1 MGEQRIL
8 DAENEG
14 ARLRSFM
21 KALLVDL
28 RVLEAMLERGL
39 LESGVRRL
47 GAEQE
52 MFLVDRDWR
61 PAPAALKVI
70 ERVQDR
76 HFTTELGLFN
86 LEMNLDVQDF
96 RGDGLRRM
104 EDQIVELLEKVRQA
118 GEPLG
123 VQPVLVGILP
133 TIRKS
138 DLGLD
143 NMVPFPRYMALNKAM
158 TRLRG
163 KDYEISIKGV
173 DELMFQHDTVMV
185 EACNAS
191 FQVHLQVDP
200 HDFARVYNVAQAVT
214 GPVLAAATN
223 SATLLGKRLWHE
235 TRIAVFQQAVDTR
248 GTNHHVRE
256 KSPRVDFG
264 RAWVRESVLE
274 IYREDVARYRVL
286 IAAEVEEDPFQA
298 LSRGQAPDLRA
309 LRLHNGTVYRWN
321 RACYGVT
328 DGKAHLR
335 IEARVLPSGP
345 TPLDEVAN
353 AAFWLGL
360 MNALIEGNVDV
371 TRHMSF
377 DEAKLNFLSAGR
389 LGLAT
394 EMHWFDGA
402 TMPAPRLILDRLLPL
417 ARDGL
422 RVAKIDE
429 GDVERY
435 LGTIER
441 RVAAGRTGSRWAL
454 KSLASF
460 QGHGTESERLNA
472 ITAAT
477 VARQKTNEPVATW
490 PLAELAE
497 AGGWRHNYLRV
508 EQYMETDL
516 VTVHEDE
523 LVDLVA
529 SLMVWRRVRYVLVE
543 DAQNHLVGIVSYR
556 ALLRALSDG
565 SLDGPQKAV
574 PVSEVVRRDTVTVA
588 PETSSV
594 EAIRLMREHGIGCLP
609 VVKDGRLVGVLTEGD
624 FLEIAAELLEQ
635 NLKGP

>member
-1 MGEQRIL
+1 
-8 DAENEG
+8 
-14 ARLRSFM
+14 
-21 KALLVDL
+21 
-28 RVLEAMLERGL
+28 
-39 LESGVRRL
+39 
-47 GAEQE
+47 

-61 PAPAALKVI
+61 PAPAALQVL
-70 ERVQDR
+70 ERLKDR

-96 RGDGLRRM
+96 AGGGLRKL
-104 EDQIVELLEKVRQA
+104 EEQIVELLAKVRDA

-200 HDFARVYNVAQAVT
+200 HDFARVYNAAQAVT
-214 GPVLAAATN
+214 GPVLACATN
-223 SATLLGKRLWHE
+223 SPTLLGKRLWHE

-248 GTNHHVRE
+248 GTNHNVRE

-264 RAWVRESVLE
+264 RGWVRESVLE

-286 IAAEVEEDPFQA
+286 IAAEVEEDPFEA
-298 LSRGQAPDLRA
+298 LARGHAPDLRA

-328 DGKAHLR
+328 QGRPHLR

-345 TPLDEVAN
+345 TPVDEVAN
-353 AAFWLGL
+353 AALWLGL

-377 DEAKLNFLSAGR
+377 DEAKLNFLSAAR
-389 LGLAT
+389 LGCAT
-394 EMHWFDGA
+394 EMHWFDGL
-402 TMPAPRLILDRLLPL
+402 TMPAHALLRERLIPL
-417 ARDGL
+417 AREGL
-422 RVAKIDE
+422 RAARVDE

-435 LGTIER
+435 LGVVER
-441 RVAAGRTGSRWAL
+441 RVATGATGSRWAL
-454 KSLASF
+454 RSLAAF
-460 QGHGTESERLNA
+460 DGRGTEGERLNA
-472 ITAAT
+472 ITAAA
-477 VARQKTNEPVATW
+477 ARRQRENTPVAEW
-490 PLAELAE
+490 PPATLEE

-508 EQYMETDL
+508 EQFMETDL

-543 DAQNHLVGIVSYR
+543 DAQNRLVGVVSYR

-565 SLDGPQKAV
+565 ILEGPHKAI
-574 PVSEVVRRDTVTVA
+574 PVSEVVRRDVVVVT
-588 PETSSV
+588 PETSTV
-594 EAIRLMREHGIGCLP
+594 EAIRLMRKHRIGCLP
-609 VVKDGRLVGVLTEGD
+609 VAKDGRLVGVLTEGD
-624 FLEIAAELLEQ
+624 FLDIAAELLEQ
-635 NLKGP
+635 NLQEP